1 MNEYK
6 IGDKVEIISIGV
18 FNKGFVKVGDIAT
31 FVEEH
36 TINCQTW
43 KDTQWISGSLEDLYI
58 KPWVDPEAKTP
69 FEQAGYTK
77 DTVVPKLKFPCCVP
91 TSEIKDEA
99 TLKTLTDLFE
109 ANGARVVDGVDLDGR
124 VEFERVD
131 CWEYFGVSVRDG
143 GIFRTDFYDNA
154 GSYKHDEDR
163 EAKVI
168 IYSVAELL
176 REAKKEIQVVPS
188 VETPWIKWNG
198 SSEAPVDS
206 DTSGY
211 KEPIEPLVSIVKDVK
226 YTVTIKGVDFTFTQ
240 DQVNKLVSELEGF
253 VDYE

>member
-6 IGDKVEIISIGV
+6 IGDKVEIINIGG
-18 FNKGFVKVGDIAT
+18 FNNGFVKVGDIAT
-31 FVEEH
+31 FIDEH
-36 TINCQTW
+36 TLSCPTW
-43 KDTQWISGSLEDLYI
+43 EGTQVIYKQCMSVHI
-58 KPWVDPEAKTP
+58 KPWVEPNAKTP

-131 CWEYFGVSVRDG
+131 FWEYFGVSVRDG

-154 GSYKHDEDR
+154 GSYKHDDEDR
-163 EAKVI
+163 EAEVI

-176 REAKKEIQVVPS
+176 REAKKEVITDVSDSKPS
-188 VETPWIKWNG
+188 VGID
-198 SSEAPVDS
+198 SSI
-206 DTSGY
+206 SGY
-211 KEPIEPLVSIVKDVK
+211 KEPIEPLVSIVKGVK
-226 YTVTIKGVDFTFTQ
+226 YTITIKGVDFIFTQ
-240 DQVNKLVSELEGF
+240 DQVNALVAELEGF
-253 VDYE
+253 VDYD